1 MANWITKLMCCHSWE
16 RDGYEIGESML
27 LGRELFAR
35 FKCHDCGSIK
45 RLPTIDLDDEQE
57 SWE

>member
-1 MANWITKLMCCHSWE
+1 MCCHSWE
-16 RDGYEIGESML
+16 REGYEIGESML
-27 LGRELFAR
+27 FGRELFAR